1 MPRFFMQSDI
11 LKNAEFKMQNYIIY
25 AICLFN
31 AAVFVLYGIDKLK
44 AVRGKHRISEK
55 VLLTLPFFMASLGA
69 MLGMIVFNHKTS
81 KTKFR
86 IIIPLSF
93 IINILIFIL
102 FTNLQIGD
110 KIYFIHQKNFT
121 FCKTEGWYYGD
132 Y

>member
-1 MPRFFMQSDI
+1 
-11 LKNAEFKMQNYIIY
+11 MQNYIIY

-31 AAVFVLYGIDKLK
+31 AVVFVLYGIDKLK
-44 AVRGKHRISEK
+44 AVRGKYRISEK

-110 KIYFIHQKNFT
+110 KIYFIH
-121 FCKTEGWYYGD
+121 
-132 Y
+132 